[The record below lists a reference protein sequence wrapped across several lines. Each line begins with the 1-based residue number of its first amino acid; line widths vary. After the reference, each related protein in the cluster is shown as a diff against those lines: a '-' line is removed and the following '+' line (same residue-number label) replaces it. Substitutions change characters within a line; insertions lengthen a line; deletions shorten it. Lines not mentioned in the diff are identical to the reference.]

1 MNYLDFI
8 ISDTVREHLE
18 CIGYTPTPLEAWI
31 VWQCKN
37 KTLKEKH
44 AAFREIL
51 ATTEDCAIPASAW
64 RESSPS
70 LHAHLKAHMAAEQA
84 QLDAFYQSENAAF
97 SYSLCF
103 ADEVEW
109 LEDRIL
115 FSTFDNC
122 WKAACEDFDI
132 GTVKAVRVE
141 KRILNEQIS
150 SVCVDFTPEK
160 EVIAVSTENDGAF
173 ADDLIDECFE
183 GLHLPIPLPFQ
194 HGDALVPAERRLGP
208 PSSFEDTCVFD
219 NVDEDNRAW
228 GFFTDVDG
236 NTDRE
241 LIIHPLN
248 HEIETK
254 RSKTV

>member
-51 ATTEDCAIPASAW
+51 ATTEDCAIPASNW
-64 RESSPS
+64 REGVPS
-70 LHAHLKAHMAAEQA
+70 MHAHLKAHMAAEQA

-109 LEDRIL
+109 LETRAL
-115 FSTFDNC
+115 FSSFDSCLSNNLFSASTTS
-122 WKAACEDFDI
+122 KSKDI
-132 GTVKAVRVE
+132 A
-141 KRILNEQIS
+141 
-150 SVCVDFTPEK
+150 
-160 EVIAVSTENDGAF
+160 
-173 ADDLIDECFE
+173 
-183 GLHLPIPLPFQ
+183 
-194 HGDALVPAERRLGP
+194 
-208 PSSFEDTCVFD
+208 
-219 NVDEDNRAW
+219 
-228 GFFTDVDG
+228 
-236 NTDRE
+236 
-241 LIIHPLN
+241 
-248 HEIETK
+248 
-254 RSKTV
+254 